1 MCKSIFNQSDQ
12 HRSNGIRHVKPI
24 ELSGRHGFRFCDEIQ
39 NASINFRQVS
49 SNSVRN
55 QDVVYQYYVWMKRT
69 LTLCGATHRRLRL
82 RRSSWWSCG
91 SSATCYTHH
100 IHGRVHARSLA
111 RAKRIIII
119 IEENNNNFVCT
130 FQMVSTWC
138 ACTIRHICHCQFHTL
153 YRTFTLY
160 MRFWPH
166 GCWATTVAWCI
177 KLKQQTTVFDLLA
190 SKPKTH
196 KYTHS
201 KTEQTWKGQTKLT
214 LVSVI
219 GYSLG
224 RNKILRKKSLFC
236 HQWLFPLFCSS
247 LRYLLPHSTV
257 Y

>member
-55 QDVVYQYYVWMKRT
+55 QDVIYQYYVWMKRT
-69 LTLCGATHRRLRL
+69 LALDGATHRRRL
-82 RRSSWWSCG
+82 RRSF
-91 SSATCYTHH
+91 ATCYTHH
-100 IHGRVHARSLA
+100 IPGRALARS

-166 GCWATTVAWCI
+166 WC
-177 KLKQQTTVFDLLA
+177 LLR
-190 SKPKTH
+190 
-196 KYTHS
+196 
-201 KTEQTWKGQTKLT
+201 WL
-214 LVSVI
+214 
-219 GYSLG
+219 LG
-224 RNKILRKKSLFC
+224 VLN
-236 HQWLFPLFCSS
+236 
-247 LRYLLPHSTV
+247 
-257 Y
+257 